1 MALRR
6 ISLKSGAPAPG
17 ALSPPG
23 FCCSRSR
30 CSPTSPR
37 LMSIARRSRP
47 SARGASAAAAALLLA
62 GCIAGP
68 DFKRPAPPDIAGVT
82 AQPPPATVATA
93 GVPGGAAQR
102 FVAGADI
109 SGEWWTLFHSKPLN
123 ALIDQDLT
131 NSPDLKAAQA
141 ALRAAHEGVLA
152 QRGAYFPSVTGGVSA
167 SRQRQPG
174 VLAPVPNNNAFEYG
188 LITTQ
193 VSVSYAPDVFGL
205 NRRTVETLRAQEQA
219 VRYQELATYTALTAN
234 VAVTAIQQASVDQQ
248 LQTTRSLVETQGRL
262 LEILQYQQAK
272 GYSSGLDV
280 AAQKS
285 QLAQ

>member
-1 MALRR
+1 MGRARSIVRR
-6 ISLKSGAPAPG
+6 VAVETSMTSSRKSDG
-17 ALSPPG
+17 
-23 FCCSRSR
+23 
-30 CSPTSPR
+30 
-37 LMSIARRSRP
+37 IAAASV
-47 SARGASAAAAALLLA
+47 SARGVSAAAAALLLA
-62 GCIAGP
+62 GCVAGP

-93 GVPGGAAQR
+93 GVPGGGAQR
-102 FVAGADI
+102 FVACADI
-109 SGEWWTLFHSKPLN
+109 AGEWWTLFHSKPPN
-123 ALIDQDLT
+123 ALIDQALT

-152 QRGAYFPSVTGGVSA
+152 QRGAYFPSVREGVSA

-174 VLAPVPNNNAFEYG
+174 VLAPVPNNNAFEYS

-234 VAVTAIQQASVDQQ
+234 VAVTAIQVSSVEQ
-248 LQTTRSLVETQGRL
+248 QGRPTPPP
-262 LEILQYQQAK
+262 IPPRTRPPGSRPHPQAK
-272 GYSSGLDV
+272 
-280 AAQKS
+280 
-285 QLAQ
+285 